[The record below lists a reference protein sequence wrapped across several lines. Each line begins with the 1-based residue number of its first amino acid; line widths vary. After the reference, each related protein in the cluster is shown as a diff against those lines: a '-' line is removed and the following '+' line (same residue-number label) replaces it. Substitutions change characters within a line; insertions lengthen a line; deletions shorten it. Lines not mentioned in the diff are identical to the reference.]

1 MAGIL
6 YLHGFCSSSKSRKGQ
21 VMADLFARI
30 GVEVTLPDLD
40 EGDFRNSTLTK
51 QLALVESLV
60 RALRPE
66 MLIGSSLG
74 GYQAALHSARK
85 PDSVPALVLLAPA
98 FDFANRLQKL
108 LGEDLDRWQRE
119 GSLPLYHYRYQREV
133 PLRYRFI
140 EDAMRYE
147 AIPEVNVPTTV
158 LHGPRRRSS
167 CSGAFQAVCAWPAER
182 ADRVARHGSRDA
194 RCNPGNLGNRAATL
208 RSGERNS
215 PLNPCDREGT
225 SQLRSSA
232 LR

>member
-60 RALRPE
+60 RDLQPE

-74 GYQAALHSARK
+74 GYQAALHAARK

-98 FDFANRLQKL
+98 FDFANRFQKL
-108 LGEDLDRWQRE
+108 LGEDLNRWQRE
-119 GSLPLYHYRYQREV
+119 GGLPLYHYRYQREV
-133 PLRYRFI
+133 PLGYQFM

-147 AIPEVNVPTTV
+147 AIPQVNVPTTV
-158 LHGPRRRSS
+158 LHGLGDEIVSPELSKQFADGRPNVRIEWLDTDHGMLDVTQKIWEIVR
-167 CSGAFQAVCAWPAER
+167 QRYAE
-182 ADRVARHGSRDA
+182 A
-194 RCNPGNLGNRAATL
+194 
-208 RSGERNS
+208 
-215 PLNPCDREGT
+215 
-225 SQLRSSA
+225 SA
-232 LR
+232 IHH